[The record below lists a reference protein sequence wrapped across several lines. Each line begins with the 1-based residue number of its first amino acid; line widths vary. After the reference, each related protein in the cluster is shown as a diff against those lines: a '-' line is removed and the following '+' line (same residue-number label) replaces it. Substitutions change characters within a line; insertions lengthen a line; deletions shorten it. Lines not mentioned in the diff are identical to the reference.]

1 MRNFKKIVTVAELK
15 KLIQGRKIALAH
27 GVFDVFHIGHLK
39 HLEVAKQN
47 ADILIVSITSDRYV
61 RKGPSR
67 PYFSENI
74 RAEFLSSIEIV
85 DFIIINDDVTSINL
99 INTIKPDIYVKG
111 KDYQNPSKDI
121 TGNISLEKKQLKKW
135 GKNLNYRRNRVF
147 FI

>member
-74 RAEFLSSIEIV
+74 EQRF
-85 DFIIINDDVTSINL
+85 
-99 INTIKPDIYVKG
+99 YH
-111 KDYQNPSKDI
+111 
-121 TGNISLEKKQLKKW
+121 QLK
-135 GKNLNYRRNRVF
+135 L
-147 FI
+147 